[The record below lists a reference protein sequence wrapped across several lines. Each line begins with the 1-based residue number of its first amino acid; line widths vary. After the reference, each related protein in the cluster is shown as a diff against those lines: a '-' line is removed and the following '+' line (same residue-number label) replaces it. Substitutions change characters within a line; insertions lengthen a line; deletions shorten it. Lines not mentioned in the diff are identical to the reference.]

1 MAVRQEKWKSKKGR
15 RSRKVW
21 VVDFVGADGVR
32 RQEKS
37 PVQNKRGARSYE
49 LTRRREIEAE
59 VLAESQV
66 MQVIPIFGDFAAEFM
81 RDEAPTTSGYSEM
94 KSKRCLL
101 DCHLL
106 PRFGD
111 FRLDEIKVRGIKQL
125 IGHMQALP
133 RAPKTINNA
142 LTLLKTILRYAV
154 EVEVLETIPKI
165 KLLTVPP
172 QDFDFLDFDELLVLL
187 DAVKRDLPLYV
198 AVLLA
203 VDAGLRAGEVA
214 GVQWQDVNFQLGRLK
229 VVRQLQDGR
238 ELPPKWGSVRV
249 VPLTQRLT
257 AALKAHRSLNGPW
270 VLQTGKTVRGR
281 TSLEPWS
288 KETLRWRGVRIYRLA
303 SLPKPGKPW
312 HCLRHTFCSHLAMRG
327 VPARSIQELAGH
339 KSLTTT
345 MRYMHLTPQALENA
359 ISKLEEPAPWGP
371 GSEGEKAKNP
381 KIHAGKMQERRSQ

>member
-1 MAVRQEKWKSKKGR
+1 
-15 RSRKVW
+15 
-21 VVDFVGADGVR
+21 
-32 RQEKS
+32 
-37 PVQNKRGARSYE
+37 VQNKRGARKYE

-59 VLAESQV
+59 VLAEAQV
-66 MQVIPIFGDFAAEFM
+66 VPVIPNFGDFAEEFM

-94 KSKRCLL
+94 KSKRSLL

-111 FRLDEIKVRGIKQL
+111 TRLDEVKVRGIKRL

-142 LTLLKTILRYAV
+142 LTLLKTILRYAI
-154 EVEVLETIPKI
+154 EVELLETIPKI
-165 KLLTVPP
+165 KLLQVPP
-172 QDFDFLDFDELLVLL
+172 QDFDFLDFDELMVLL
-187 DAVKRDLPLYV
+187 DAVRNDLPLYV

-203 VDAGLRAGEVA
+203 VDAGLRAGEIA
-214 GVQWQDVNFQLGRLK
+214 GIQWQDINFQLGRLK
-229 VVRQLQDGR
+229 VVRQLQDGN
-238 ELPPKWGSVRV
+238 ELPPKWNSVRV

-257 AALKAHRSLNGPW
+257 AALKAHRSLNRPW

-281 TSLEPWS
+281 RSLEPWS
-288 KETLRWRGVRIYRLA
+288 KETLRWRGERIYRLA
-303 SLPKPGKPW
+303 SLPKPAKQW

-371 GSEGEKAKNP
+371 KSEGSTEENP
-381 KIHAGKMQERRSQ
+381 KIHAGKLQERR